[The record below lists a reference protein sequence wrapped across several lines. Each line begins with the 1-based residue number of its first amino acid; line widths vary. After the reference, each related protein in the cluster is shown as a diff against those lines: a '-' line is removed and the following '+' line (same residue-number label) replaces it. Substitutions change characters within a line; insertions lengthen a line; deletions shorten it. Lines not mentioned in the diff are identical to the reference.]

1 MITGGR
7 GTKIFEEYLRLT
19 IENSDLILDIGTSE
33 RFAKELRPYKDW
45 FTGKNYLAGG
55 YNPKNNF
62 GEYNCD
68 LHIDIEN
75 IPYEDNTVDSIICI
89 EVLEHVRNPFK
100 AIDEIYRTL
109 KPGGKVFFTTPFLLG
124 YHGKTKKQ
132 NSIKHDHDEY
142 PDYFRFTHQGLEL
155 LFQYFSEVN
164 IEVLNGPVEMLMT
177 NARLFKLLNYKMI
190 RKVVDIIDFP
200 KVTKQTTRHLVYAI
214 K

>member
-7 GTKIFEEYLRLT
+7 GTKIFEEYLVLT
-19 IENSDLILDIGTSE
+19 IENSHLIIDIGTSE

-45 FTGKNYLAGG
+45 FVGKNYLAGG

-100 AIDEIYRTL
+100 AIEEIYRTL
-109 KPGGKVFFTTPFLLG
+109 KPGGK
-124 YHGKTKKQ
+124 
-132 NSIKHDHDEY
+132 D
-142 PDYFRFTHQGLEL
+142 
-155 LFQYFSEVN
+155 FSEVN

-177 NARLFKLLNYKMI
+177 NARLFKLLKYKMI

-200 KVTKQTTRHLVYAI
+200 KVTKQTSRHLVYAI

>member
-45 FTGKNYLAGG
+45 
-55 YNPKNNF
+55 
-62 GEYNCD
+62 
-68 LHIDIEN
+68 
-75 IPYEDNTVDSIICI
+75 
-89 EVLEHVRNPFK
+89 
-100 AIDEIYRTL
+100 
-109 KPGGKVFFTTPFLLG
+109 
-124 YHGKTKKQ
+124 
-132 NSIKHDHDEY
+132 
-142 PDYFRFTHQGLEL
+142 FTHQGLEL

>member
-7 GTKIFEEYLRLT
+7 GTKIFEEYLILT
-19 IENSDLILDIGTSE
+19 IENSHLIIDIGTSE

-45 FTGKNYLAGG
+45 FVGKNYLAGG

-100 AIDEIYRTL
+100 AIEEIYRTL

-132 NSIKHDHDEY
+132 DSIKHDHDEY

-155 LFQYFSEVN
+155 LFKDFSEVN

-177 NARLFKLLNYKMI
+177 NARLFKLLKYKMI

>member
-1 MITGGR
+1 M
-7 GTKIFEEYLRLT
+7 
-19 IENSDLILDIGTSE
+19 
-33 RFAKELRPYKDW
+33 
-45 FTGKNYLAGG
+45 
-55 YNPKNNF
+55 
-62 GEYNCD
+62 
-68 LHIDIEN
+68 HIDIEN

>member
-7 GTKIFEEYLRLT
+7 GTKIFEEYLRLA
-19 IENSDLILDIGTSE
+19 IENSHLILDIGTSE
-33 RFAKELRPYKDW
+33 RFTKELRPYKDW

-155 LFQYFSEVN
+155 LFQDFSEVN

>member
-1 MITGGR
+1 MIIGGR
-7 GTKIFEEYLRLT
+7 AKEIFERYLKLT
-19 IENSDLILDIGTSE
+19 IENSNEILDVVTSQ
-33 RFAKELRPYKDW
+33 RFAKELKNYEKW
-45 FTGKNYLAGG
+45 FEGKNYLAGG
-55 YNPKNNF
+55 YNPKMNF
-62 GEYNCD
+62 GDYNCD
-68 LHIDIEN
+68 LHTDIEQ
-75 IPYEDNTVDSIICI
+75 IPFEDGSLDAILCI
-89 EVLEHVRNPFK
+89 EVLEHVSNPFN
-100 AIDEIYRTL
+100 AIKEIYRTL

-200 KVTKQTTRHLVYAI
+200 IVTKQTTRHLVYAI